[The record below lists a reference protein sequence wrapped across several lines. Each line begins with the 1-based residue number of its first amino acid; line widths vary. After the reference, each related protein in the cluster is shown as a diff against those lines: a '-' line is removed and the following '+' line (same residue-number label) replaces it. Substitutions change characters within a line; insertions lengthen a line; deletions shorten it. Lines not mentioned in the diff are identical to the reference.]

1 MGTDS
6 RDELEEPPRGRNE
19 TPAEKLD
26 RNWYELLQ
34 EVRVM
39 QTGIQILAGFLLTL
53 PFQQKFAELDGLQIT
68 VYLVLVFVSA
78 SITALL
84 LSAVNMHRVFFRR
97 HIRLA
102 LVDNSDRIIR
112 GAMLFAGLI
121 LIGTTWL
128 IFDMVLGRTAAGITA
143 AVLVLLLVL
152 MWVVLPLAIR
162 RKYADHPGRDRPN
175 GQDSGVQTAG

>member
-6 RDELEEPPRGRNE
+6 RDELEEPPSGRNE
-19 TPAEKLD
+19 TPTEKLD

-53 PFQQKFAELDGLQIT
+53 PFQQKFAELDSVQIT
-68 VYLVLVFVSA
+68 VYLGLVFVSA

-84 LSAVNMHRVFFRR
+84 LTAVNMHRVFFRR
-97 HIRLA
+97 HIRVA

-128 IFDMVLGRTAAGITA
+128 IFDMVLGRAAATITA

-162 RKYADHPGRDRPN
+162 RKYADHSGRGTEPP
-175 GQDSGVQTAG
+175 AGR